1 MGRKMAAMYT
11 VLVVL
16 LAELVALYLLGSYAM
31 GRLGALGWSGG
42 PLGRLIFYLVVA
54 PGVILHESAH
64 YLACRLTFTPVQRF
78 VPFAPRREA
87 AGRVVLGYVAHRRTN
102 PLSGAVIG
110 LAPVAV
116 NPLGLLLLTTVLA
129 PVDPLAI
136 LPAVSGGAAGPG
148 EVLLALGGELW
159 AFARA
164 QPVLFGLW
172 GYLAVSLALG
182 SCPSRE
188 DLAAVPAA
196 AGLVLAGALGYAAV
210 SGASLPQA
218 LTGVPALAAS
228 LYLFPVLVAA
238 TAALGT
244 ALLRS

>member
-1 MGRKMAAMYT
+1 MADMYT
-11 VLVVL
+11 VLAVL
-16 LAELVALYLLGSYAM
+16 LAELLALYVLGSYAM
-31 GRLGALGWSGG
+31 GRLGGMGWSGG
-42 PLGRLIFYLVVA
+42 PLWRLGFYLVVA

-78 VPFAPRREA
+78 VPFSPKLEA
-87 AGRVVLGYVAHRRTN
+87 GSGRVVLGYVAHRRTN

-110 LAPVAV
+110 LAPMVL
-116 NPLGLLLLTTVLA
+116 NPIVLLLLTAGVT

-136 LPAVSGGAAGPG
+136 LPAVAGGAASPG
-148 EVLLALGGELW
+148 EVLAALGGELW
-159 AFARA
+159 NFAVA

-172 GYLAVSLALG
+172 AYLAVSLALG

-210 SGASLPQA
+210 SGASLPEA
-218 LTGVPALAAS
+218 FTGIPALAAS

-238 TAALGT
+238 AAALGVS
-244 ALLRS
+244 LLGS